1 MVYDH
6 DMKAARIVVSLI
18 VLIAVGAATYFTFPP
33 FRLWALVIAGRSPNC
48 PMAHAVKSKAN
59 MDEKIRI
66 KDRILAGS
74 HLVKEDSG
82 LELWSTPKGDYWIP
96 KGNRY
101 VLPFNLAEMEQ
112 HIYGS
117 GEHFVRAGDVVL
129 DCGASD
135 GDFTRQ
141 ALEAGAQTVIA
152 IEITP
157 SSAECIR
164 RNLAAETAAGRVIVY
179 PKGVWDKDDT
189 LTLNV
194 DDTNFAANSVVMRPE
209 SSHPSVLVRLTTIDK
224 LVAELKLPRV
234 DFIKMDIEGAEVRA
248 LAGAHETIARFKPR
262 LAIATE
268 HKPDDEYTIPAAVR
282 KIRADYG
289 IACGPC
295 LEAGGH
301 VRPDVLYF
309 W

>member
-1 MVYDH
+1 
-6 DMKAARIVVSLI
+6 LI
-18 VLIAVGAATYFTFPP
+18 ILIAVLVAAYLFSPP
-33 FRLWALVIAGRSPNC
+33 FRLLALVAAGHSPNC
-48 PMAHAVKSKAN
+48 PMSHAVRCNSNAV
-59 MDEKIRI
+59 EKTRI
-66 KDRILAGS
+66 KDRILAAS
-74 HLVKEDSG
+74 HLVKEENN
-82 LELWSTPKGDYWIP
+82 LELWDTPKGQYWIP

-117 GEHFVRAGDVVL
+117 GEHFIHTGDIVL

-141 ALEAGAQTVIA
+141 ALQSGAQTVVA
-152 IEITP
+152 IEISP

-164 RNLAAETAAGRVIVY
+164 RNTASEIAAGRVIVY

-189 LTLNV
+189 MTLNV
-194 DDTNFAANSVVMRPE
+194 DDTNFAANSVVMHSE
-209 SSHPSVLVRLTTIDK
+209 SSHPSVQVQLTTIDE
-224 LVAELKLPRV
+224 LVAELKLPHV
-234 DFIKMDIEGAEVRA
+234 DFIKMDIEGAEVPA
-248 LAGAHETIARFKPR
+248 LAGARDTIARFKPR

-282 KIRADYG
+282 KIRADYRME
-289 IACGPC
+289 CGPC
-295 LEAGGH
+295 LEAKGH

-309 W
+309 Y